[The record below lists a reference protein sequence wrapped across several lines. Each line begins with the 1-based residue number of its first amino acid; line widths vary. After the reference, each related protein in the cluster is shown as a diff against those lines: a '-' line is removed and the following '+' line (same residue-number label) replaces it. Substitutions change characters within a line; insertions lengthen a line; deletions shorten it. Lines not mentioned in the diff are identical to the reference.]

1 MHILLVEDNLMNQ
14 KLMVRILTKFGYT
27 SEIANNGQEA
37 IDMFSP
43 DKFNLILM
51 DIQMPIMDGISSAR
65 IILSKFPD
73 TIILALTANITDE
86 NRNNCLN
93 VGMKEFITKPIA
105 KAELEQTLLSY
116 KESTE
121 ER

>member
-37 IDMFSP
+37 VDMYSP
-43 DKFNLILM
+43 DKFDIVLM
-51 DIQMPIMDGISSAR
+51 DIQMPIMDGISATQV
-65 IILSKFPD
+65 ILAKHPE

-86 NRNNCLN
+86 NRNNCLD

-105 KAELEQTLLSY
+105 KAELEQTLISY
-116 KESTE
+116 QELI
-121 ER
+121 